1 MDEFLSS
8 DTDANSV
15 CASDAAA
22 DTAADTETLVS
33 NILLH
38 IGHPVIILRY
48 VIDDLQIVN
57 VSPETND
64 IPDLMKKIKEDKE
77 LLQIIDRVN
86 SKGERECI
94 EISVNSNLIK
104 VKVSKLNNNG
114 YLLLNIDLFK
124 TKLNNELDNLILNN
138 IDGHIIINQNG
149 VIIKINTV
157 VERIFGYTRFELQGN
172 NVSLLMTEPH
182 ASKHNEYLQ
191 KYDSTGQSKILHTV
205 REVQARRKN
214 GEIFPLELTANEVYL
229 NNQKYYIAVIR
240 DLTNVK
246 KYNSFESITDKY
258 LRHTIFNKI
267 PSGLLIISSPQLKI
281 LLANTQFLEM
291 FNFQN
296 DHILNKLLIEA
307 FPSLYNH
314 EQAYAILLK
323 TMKTG
328 EMQILKNVKIMTV
341 DVSIL
346 SFPIDNQTF
355 GIFFYKPCESEL
367 KSSTVPIDLL
377 ERSRRDTAVFLSNIG
392 NEIRIGI
399 NTIFGNLD
407 LLRANDH
414 LTPDQEK
421 YIENTNGCATDLI
434 NIIDDIL
441 VYSQI
446 ELDEFKLDLQPF
458 RFQQLINECLD
469 TIRTRAAE
477 KNIQLP
483 ISINKNVPE
492 FVIGDCNKIKRIIQ
506 NVLVNAVKYTEVGKI
521 VTRVD
526 VVKNKLRR
534 KSSRPINSILEKLS
548 PRRTESQPK
557 YLLNISITDT
567 GIGIPKSMHENIF
580 KPFVKVKEKNQ
591 MYGTGL
597 GLYICKWYVEKLG
610 GSIKL
615 DSNVGV
621 GSTFYIEIPVNE
633 DKNISRMTKHSSNF
647 IGKNILI
654 IDPIMADRMSISKL
668 LMGWNVSTFMCE
680 NLEEMRVYL
689 KNQSL
694 TFSIVLM
701 NTTLIPEMTSEHKK
715 YLEGIPVIGL
725 DPPLDT
731 SVSNSAGSDS
741 GESGGSNENDFECAF
756 VFTKPVEESKL
767 YSTFVKLL
775 FDRNET
781 NCIALKK
788 KLRILVI
795 DDNLQNMNV
804 ISGQLNQ
811 MGYTNVSKMSNG
823 IELIKELKKSDE
835 LNYDII
841 LMDYYLP
848 KFTGDTLTQIIH
860 KKIKDE
866 FKRPVIVGMTASTS
880 VETKQKAFAA
890 GVDAFLLKPLNRKEL
905 DTLLV
910 LIMKKKGLIN

>member
-114 YLLLNIDLFK
+114 YLLLDIDLFK

-229 NNQKYYIAVIR
+229 NNQKYYIAVVR
-240 DLTNVK
+240 DLSIVK